1 MQLLINNSIPFKYY
15 TPMAAHNLRIRELLW
30 VSGHIGFSM
39 KKDEEGVCQA
49 QRREVVALTV
59 KKGGL
64 SVLIQD
70 RPMQL
75 AQGRGVLIH
84 PNCGGCSF
92 LATEDFEGIALA
104 LEGTLVEQVLGENFR
119 KRRIFCSNILPEVL
133 GMVRLLENE
142 PGREYDYSVAA
153 YRFLLQL
160 DDAAK
165 IYREET
171 GYPLLV
177 QAAIGVLEEEFAY
190 LDGIAEVAE
199 RLGVTE
205 SHLIRVFSSSVGIPP
220 GKYLKRCRIEHAKSL
235 LVQPEMTVA
244 LAASMAGFSSAD
256 YFSKS
261 FRRETGMSP
270 GEFIRSHTGEKKSS
284 KKSRTLIN
292 EAYL

>member
-1 MQLLINNSIPFKYY
+1 
-15 TPMAAHNLRIRELLW
+15 MAAHNPRIRELLW

-39 KKDEEGVCQA
+39 GKDEEGTCRA
-49 QRREVVALTV
+49 QRQEVVALTV
-59 KKGGL
+59 KKGEL
-64 SVLIQD
+64 SLHVQND
-70 RPMQL
+70 TMQL

-84 PNCGGCSF
+84 SGCGSCY
-92 LATEDFEGIALA
+92 LKATEDFEGIALA
-104 LEGTLVEQVLGENFR
+104 LEGTLVEQVMEEKFR
-119 KRRIFCSNILPEVL
+119 KKEIFCSNILPEVL
-133 GMVRLLENE
+133 GMTRLLENE
-142 PGREYDYSVAA
+142 PGKEYEYSVAA
-153 YRFLLQL
+153 YRFLLQMY
-160 DDAAK
+160 DSAQS
-165 IYREET
+165 YREES

-205 SHLIRVFSSSVGIPP
+205 SHLIRVFSSAVGIPP

-235 LVQPEMTVA
+235 LIQPQMTVA
-244 LAASMAGFSSAD
+244 LAASLAGFSSSD

-270 GEFIRSHTGEKKSS
+270 GEFIRSHTGETKSS
-284 KKSRTLIN
+284 KKSRELMD

>member
-1 MQLLINNSIPFKYY
+1 
-15 TPMAAHNLRIRELLW
+15 
-30 VSGHIGFSM
+30 
-39 KKDEEGVCQA
+39 
-49 QRREVVALTV
+49 
-59 KKGGL
+59 
-64 SVLIQD
+64 
-70 RPMQL
+70 
-75 AQGRGVLIH
+75 
-84 PNCGGCSF
+84 
-92 LATEDFEGIALA
+92 
-104 LEGTLVEQVLGENFR
+104 
-119 KRRIFCSNILPEVL
+119 
-133 GMVRLLENE
+133 MVRLLENE

-256 YFSKS
+256 YFQVL
-261 FRRETGMSP
+261 SP
-270 GEFIRSHTGEKKSS
+270 GDRNVARRVHPLSHRGEK
-284 KKSRTLIN
+284 
-292 EAYL
+292 EQ

>member
-1 MQLLINNSIPFKYY
+1 
-15 TPMAAHNLRIRELLW
+15 MAAHSPRIRELLW

-39 KKDEEGVCQA
+39 GKDEEGICRV
-49 QRREVVALTV
+49 QRQEVAALAV
-59 KKGGL
+59 KKGEL
-64 SVLIQD
+64 SLRVQND
-70 RPMQL
+70 TMQL

-84 PNCGGCSF
+84 SGCGSCHLKAS
-92 LATEDFEGIALA
+92 EDFEGIALA
-104 LEGTLVEQVLGENFR
+104 VEGTLVEQVLEEKFR
-119 KRRIFCSNILPEVL
+119 KKEIFCSNILPDVL
-133 GMVRLLENE
+133 GMTRLLENE
-142 PGREYDYSVAA
+142 PGKEYDYSVAA
-153 YRFLLQL
+153 YRFLLQMY
-160 DDAAK
+160 DSAQS
-165 IYREET
+165 YREES

-205 SHLIRVFSSSVGIPP
+205 SHLIRVFSSAVGIPP

-235 LVQPEMTVA
+235 LIQPQMTVA
-244 LAASMAGFSSAD
+244 LAASLAGFSSSD

-270 GEFIRSHTGEKKSS
+270 GEFIRSHTGETKSS
-284 KKSRTLIN
+284 KKSRVLMD